1 MLSSGKSTTI
11 YWIVSVFILS
21 CLSLL
26 LKLNLIYWVLFFPGL
41 DCAEEARAF
50 ELPGSR
56 WLSRLLQPTG
66 SLSGYDEL

>member
-11 YWIVSVFILS
+11 YWIVSVFIFFLPFTLIKMQSYLS
-21 CLSLL
+21 GA
-26 LKLNLIYWVLFFPGL
+26 VFPGL